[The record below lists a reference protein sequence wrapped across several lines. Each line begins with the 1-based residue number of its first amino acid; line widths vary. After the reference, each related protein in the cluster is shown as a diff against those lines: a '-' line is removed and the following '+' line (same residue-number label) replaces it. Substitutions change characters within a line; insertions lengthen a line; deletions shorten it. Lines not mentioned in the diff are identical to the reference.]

1 MFICQLPFMELD
13 NSAIAAAAGQPPFEN
28 GKFLCFGFYRRFDAI
43 LVDYLESLS
52 MGILKG

>member
-1 MFICQLPFMELD
+1 MELD